1 MFQVGDI
8 VKDISEQY
16 SDINMIGIIV
26 NTFVVGDLR
35 KPMYHI
41 RFFGDNNSL
50 VPLYEYEIEKVS

>member
-1 MFQVGDI
+1 MFEVGDI

-16 SDINMIGIIV
+16 SDLSMTGIIV

-41 RFFGDNNSL
+41 RFFGDSNL

>member
-16 SDINMIGIIV
+16 SDIDMTGVIV
-26 NTFVVGDLR
+26 NAVMVGDLR
-35 KPMYHI
+35 KPVYHI
-41 RFFGDNNSL
+41 QFFGDNTI